1 MSDLVT
7 VGFALAMA
15 TVVCTFSWAY
25 AQVRWAES
33 DADRERSDARFWHS
47 MVIGLRRDLT
57 AEREA
62 REAEYD
68 AKALLRRQSR
78 ARLREARRWRDR
90 AKAAGW
96 TRGSA

>member
-1 MSDLVT
+1 MWIPIALVW
-7 VGFALAMA
+7 L
-15 TVVCTFSWAY
+15 C
-25 AQVRWAES
+25 VRWRSAES
-33 DADRERSDARFWHS
+33 DAEHQRDDNERLRS
-47 MVIGLRRDLT
+47 INTGLRYDLMAT
-57 AEREA
+57 RSSLDGAVE
-62 REAEYD
+62 